1 MYSWWVRI
9 VKIVHGLDRI
19 SSPLERSIL
28 TVGNFDGVHL
38 AHQKLLT
45 QASEFAAE
53 MNAQVVVLTFDPH
66 PLTIVAPDI
75 APKCLTPLDEKLDQL
90 EQAGVET
97 VVVAR
102 SEAKLLQVEAQS
114 FVQDILLTQ
123 FHPTHIVE
131 GPSFGF
137 GKGRKGT
144 PELLKQYAEPS
155 GCEVCIVEPVTLQL
169 DEGEAVMVS
178 SSLIRRLIVEGK
190 MLQATLCL
198 GRPYAILS
206 EVIKGD
212 QRGRTLGFPTANL
225 QKPDQ
230 VVPKEGV
237 YAGSAFAGKNK
248 YPCAISIGKTPTFD
262 GDDLQIEA
270 HLLNFDGD
278 LYGQP
283 IRVEFH
289 CRLRDQQ
296 KFDSPESLKKQ
307 LQCDVDSV
315 RNEFQ

>member
-1 MYSWWVRI
+1 M
-9 VKIVHGLDRI
+9 KIIPGLDRI
-19 SSPLERSIL
+19 SPPLERSIL

-53 MNAQVVVLTFDPH
+53 TNAPVVVLTFDPH
-66 PLTIVAPDI
+66 PLTIVAPDK
-75 APKCLTPLDEKLDQL
+75 APECLTPLDEKLDL
-90 EQAGVET
+90 LDQAGVEM

-102 SEAKLLQVEAQS
+102 SEPKLLQVEAQT
-114 FVQDILLTQ
+114 FVQDILLTH

-144 PELLKQYAEPS
+144 PALLKQYAEPS
-155 GCEVCIVEPVTLQL
+155 GCKVHIVEPVTLQL

-190 MLQATLCL
+190 VQQAVYCL

-225 QKPDQ
+225 QKPEQ
-230 VVPKEGV
+230 LVPSEGV
-237 YAGSAFAGKNK
+237 YSGSAFVGDNK

-262 GDDLQIEA
+262 GDDILIEA
-270 HLLNFDGD
+270 HLLEFDGD

-289 CRLRDQQ
+289 RRLRDQQ
-296 KFDSPESLKKQ
+296 KFDSPESLIKQ
-307 LQCDVDSV
+307 LKCDVESV